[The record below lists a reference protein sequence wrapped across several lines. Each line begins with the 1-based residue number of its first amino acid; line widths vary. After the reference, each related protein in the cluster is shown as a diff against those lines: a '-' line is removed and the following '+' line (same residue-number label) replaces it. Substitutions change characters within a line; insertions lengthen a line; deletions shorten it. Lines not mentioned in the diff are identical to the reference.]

1 MSTDS
6 QALTAE
12 DLRAINISKAL
23 AADAVE
29 KAGSGHPGTA
39 ISLAGVAYL
48 LYQYEMTHDPADARW
63 LGRDRLILS
72 SGHASLL
79 LYIQAL
85 GSATTSSSRDQAA
98 PVAPDI

>member
-1 MSTDS
+1 MSTHS
-6 QALTAE
+6 PALTEE

-48 LYQYEMTHDPADARW
+48 LYQYEMTHDPADTRW
-63 LGRDRLILS
+63 LGRACLIKYNSNTRISEMLTYS
-72 SGHASLL
+72 ITEKRQGP
-79 LYIQAL
+79 I
-85 GSATTSSSRDQAA
+85 ATFYS
-98 PVAPDI
+98 